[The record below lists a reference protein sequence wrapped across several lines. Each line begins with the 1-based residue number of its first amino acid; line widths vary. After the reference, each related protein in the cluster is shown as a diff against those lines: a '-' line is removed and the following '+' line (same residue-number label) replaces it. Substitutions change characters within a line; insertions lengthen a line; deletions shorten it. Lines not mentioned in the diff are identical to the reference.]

1 MKYSI
6 TMERTQRV
14 AFSFTADNDDEALKK
29 AAELNLDGQALVDRW
44 NSFCK
49 FYENGI
55 RVWEVKY
62 QHQDGSVDFLWYGN
76 LVDEAEA
83 KRRNQAM
90 EAAGLKILS
99 MRPVNRLPT
108 NKMYLELIR
117 EANEEAGDE
126 QAQK

>member
-49 FYENGI
+49 CCENGI
-55 RVWEVKY
+55 REWEVKY

>member
-90 EAAGLKILS
+90 EATGLKILS

>member
-62 QHQDGSVDFLWYGN
+62 QHQDGSVDFL
-76 LVDEAEA
+76 
-83 KRRNQAM
+83 
-90 EAAGLKILS
+90 
-99 MRPVNRLPT
+99 
-108 NKMYLELIR
+108 
-117 EANEEAGDE
+117 
-126 QAQK
+126 